1 MKLSLKIKI
10 QNCPG
15 RGCEK
20 QFTQQVERWPGSI
33 EGVIAPPALLV
44 SRDCHHPAVGDSGD
58 QIGPTLV
65 LPKALLVT
73 ERDECIRFSVENVMK
88 EKQRG
93 PNSRQC

>member
-20 QFTQQVERWPGSI
+20 QFTQQVERWSGSI

-65 LPKALLVT
+65 LPKALMVT
-73 ERDECIRFSVENVMK
+73 ERDECIRFSVENVLK
-88 EKQRG
+88 EKQR
-93 PNSRQC
+93 

>member
-10 QNCPG
+10 QNCPC

-20 QFTQQVERWPGSI
+20 QFTQQVERWSGSI
-33 EGVIAPPALLV
+33 EGVVSPPALLV
-44 SRDCHHPAVGDSGD
+44 SRDWRHPAVGDSDD
-58 QIGPTLV
+58 QTDPTL
-65 LPKALLVT
+65 LFPKALMVT
-73 ERDECIRFSVENVMK
+73 ERDECIRFSVENVLK